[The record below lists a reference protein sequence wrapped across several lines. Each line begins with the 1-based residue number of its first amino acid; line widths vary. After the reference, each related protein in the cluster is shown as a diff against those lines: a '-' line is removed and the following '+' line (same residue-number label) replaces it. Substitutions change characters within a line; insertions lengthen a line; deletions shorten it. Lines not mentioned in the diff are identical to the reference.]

1 VRRYNR
7 AQPLPGH
14 DPASHEIRRKFPVR
28 KIVPFALLAC
38 CLSIAAFAQAKPR
51 IEKAADMPR
60 FSYKIDGS
68 LEDLVRDETAFRRFA
83 EQQGAR

>member
-14 DPASHEIRRKFPVR
+14 DPASRRIRRKFPVR
-28 KIVPFALLAC
+28 KIIPSALPAC

-51 IEKAADMPR
+51 IEKAADMAR
-60 FSYKIDGS
+60 FSCKVDGNRQ
-68 LEDLVRDETAFRRFA
+68 DLVRDEAPFRRFV